1 MIVKAR
7 AGTGGPALARYL
19 DGGKNEHAELL
30 ELRNMGAASLRQAV
44 FQMDALARGSQCE
57 RHALHVQMRAAPGER
72 LSADH
77 WRDAADRYAE
87 AFGLHEHQAAL
98 ILHNQPDGATHCHIV
113 FNRVHPD
120 TLKAVHLSHNYA
132 KHKELSRQMETDW
145 GLRQVPD
152 RKRDQPRDYSNA
164 GRPETEQA
172 RRAGADV
179 HDIRDSIRQA
189 WERSDNAVS
198 FGVALADAGFT
209 LARGDRRDFVAV
221 DDNGHV
227 YSIGKRSTGASAAAV
242 RERMEGLGPV
252 DVPTLAEVRLGQE
265 LAREEEAKLE
275 RERKGRGE
283 ASAAHIPAFNSAA
296 GRHYDQK
303 PERFF
308 ANREARRADW
318 ERAAAAR
325 LERMEARHARQFEK
339 QQGGFEQAAN
349 LERGEAVREF
359 NHTQRHDLTAALLK
373 QQARELATEQERQ
386 HQRRAKWSEQDRDA
400 EARRALAALREQRDQ
415 NREKFRKGGFKQYL
429 RDELTR
435 QRHQPAHVG
444 ATNDNTPRPS
454 RERDRNVTYENK
466 PPVMDTGQPKAW
478 ERENQRAEFL
488 AWLEEQKLI
497 RPEARDY
504 EQQKAKAGQDY
515 DRQKSGII
523 QAEREK
529 TTIQKALAAWE
540 KRQHET
546 SERSRAEERAEQLRQ
561 ARGQRRTR
569 TPRR

>member
-1 MIVKAR
+1 MAAPSLKA
-7 AGTGGPALARYL
+7 AL
-19 DGGKNEHAELL
+19 
-30 ELRNMGAASLRQAV
+30 

-87 AFGLHEHQAAL
+87 AFGIQAHQAAL
-98 ILHNQPDGATHCHIV
+98 ILHHQPDGATHCHIV

-145 GLRQVPD
+145 GLRQVQS
-152 RKRDQPRDYSNA
+152 RKRDGQPRDYSNA

-179 HDIRDSIRQA
+179 HDIRDSIRAA

-242 RERMEGLGPV
+242 RERMAGLGPV

-283 ASAAHIPAFNSAA
+283 ASAAHTPAFNSAA

-308 ANREARRADW
+308 INREARRADW

-339 QQGGFEQAAN
+339 QQRGFEQAAN

-373 QQARELATEQERQ
+373 QQARELAAEQERQ
-386 HQRRAKWSEQDRDA
+386 HERRAKWSEQERNA

-415 NREKFRKGGFKQYL
+415 NREKFRKGGFKQFL

-435 QRHQPAHVG
+435 QRQQPAHIG
-444 ATNDNTPRPS
+444 ATNDNTPLPGF
-454 RERDRNVTYENK
+454 ERDRNQTYENK

-504 EQQKAKAGQDY
+504 EQQKAAAAQHY
-515 DRQKSGII
+515 DRQQSGIV
-523 QAEREK
+523 QAEQAKNNVQRAFAVWSKQK
-529 TTIQKALAAWE
+529 TEANA
-540 KRQHET
+540 
-546 SERSRAEERAEQLRQ
+546 AEQEARQ
-561 ARGQRRTR
+561 RLADKIVRKWRANEHSRDRGRKR
-569 TPRR
+569 